1 MPYSSG
7 PEHWRLRGRGIALA
21 FALAVALA
29 ISWPVQSFGDGLET
43 ACHSLLQRYVFN
55 CHCTSEFLEETLSP
69 EHAEIML
76 KLWIFA
82 INDQSQNHLVL
93 NVYIQHGRK
102 AVDDAVM
109 NFHQHRSGLRSYC
122 SAGDGPMIAD

>member
-1 MPYSSG
+1 MPFSSG
-7 PEHWRLRGRGIALA
+7 PGHWRLRGRGIALA
-21 FALAVALA
+21 FALAVACPA
-29 ISWPVQSFGDGLET
+29 QSFGDGLEA

-55 CHCTSEFLEETLSP
+55 CDCTSQFLEETLSP

-82 INDQSQNHLVL
+82 INDQNQNHLVL
-93 NVYIQHGRK
+93 NLYLQHGRK
-102 AVDDAVM
+102 TVDDAVM
-109 NFHQHRSGLRSYC
+109 SFHRHRRRLRSYC